1 MQDLQRWNLF
11 HPSKYSIKK
20 SADEPDFCIRT
31 YIIKE
36 ITASKGYD
44 LDEDSHNVTV
54 TKDQTVRADVNEVP
68 SNDPNIAK
76 IHIV

>member
-1 MQDLQRWNLF
+1 M
-11 HPSKYSIKK
+11 
-20 SADEPDFCIRT
+20 IRT

-36 ITASKGYD
+36 ITASTGYD
-44 LDEDSHNVTV
+44 LDEETHNVTV

-68 SNDPNIAK
+68 GTDPNIAK

>member
-1 MQDLQRWNLF
+1 MLRKITKA
-11 HPSKYSIKK
+11 P
-20 SADEPDFCIRT
+20 
-31 YIIKE
+31 E